1 MTRVDLNATPA
12 GVPQPVLRYSGDLRV
27 PHGAQSSVPARYPVE
42 VWEVANG
49 DVYAVV
55 TDVYGNTSLANAS
68 ERIAAA
74 IRAQWTDVRAIYE
87 YWPDGFF
94 GDAYRLSA
102 EDGGSYEVNLTSLS
116 RQGFVL
122 KP

>member
-12 GVPQPVLRYSGDLRV
+12 GVPRPVLRYDGDLRV
-27 PHGAQSSVPARYPVE
+27 PRGDLSSVSARYPVE

-55 TDVYGNTSLANAS
+55 TGVYANTSLANAS
-68 ERIAAA
+68 ERIADA

-102 EDGGSYEVNLTSLS
+102 EDGGSYEVDLTSLA

-122 KP
+122 RP